1 VLNHGGRR
9 HDPGVRAQGRDPF
22 GWSGVDHEADAP
34 RRRRPCWSLAAVAAM
49 VDDLIRQVHALDAVA
64 NSGLDL
70 RRHKVP
76 TGS

>member
-1 VLNHGGRR
+1 MDDATIRAFAPKAAILSGG
-9 HDPGVRAQGRDPF
+9 PA
-22 GWSGVDHEADAP
+22 STTEADAP

>member
-1 VLNHGGRR
+1 
-9 HDPGVRAQGRDPF
+9 
-22 GWSGVDHEADAP
+22 
-34 RRRRPCWSLAAVAAM
+34 M